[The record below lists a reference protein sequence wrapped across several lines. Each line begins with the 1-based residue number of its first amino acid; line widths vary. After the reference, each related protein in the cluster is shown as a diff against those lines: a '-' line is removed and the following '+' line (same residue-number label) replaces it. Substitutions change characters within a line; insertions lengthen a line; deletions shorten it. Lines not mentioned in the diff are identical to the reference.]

1 MAECFKAAPGQ
12 SLALSLAYKT
22 IYKSPTSWDF
32 EHVSYLYHSDD
43 KYIVNEI
50 IYFYVLTFFPLG
62 FIMAMIRTRKSCAQS
77 DKKSADFNS
86 G

>member
-22 IYKSPTSWDF
+22 IYWDF
-32 EHVSYLYHSDD
+32 EHVSYLYHIDD